1 MSISIMMMTSFH
13 HNSPS
18 INQSILE
25 IYAQSNTT
33 NPEEQNSKDDNKIE
47 KKKNE
52 QINDSNKDKKKDK
65 DKDKKKD
72 KDKDKKKD
80 KDKDNTSNKTKNSL
94 SSILDSAYRSFPI
107 IAIDIPKIYET
118 IENGETYRFNITNP
132 NGLVQVDEVKKD
144 NVFTKQNLDGSWRID
159 YGKPRIDIHTKDAG
173 IIPDKAFLETN
184 LSINPVKDWNFS
196 KLHEKGYWYKPSD
209 WKNVEV
215 TLIFKLLDSS
225 RSKDSQHS
233 VSIVTRSITHAQ
245 LDNEYDDDD
254 EPKFF
259 CGGSSYHNNISNE
272 GNVRMK
278 KEQFHIDYEW
288 ERYNESLSVGNIY
301 DKIIGFKGIVYNIND
316 TAVKLETWVDA
327 ENEGKGPYK
336 KIHEKIDS
344 GDWGDNMEKCGAE
357 TDGQAIT
364 WGSPTVILK
373 ANDFKFDIYDIEV
386 REILVPNQED
396 ELLSLEE
403 KKKEDKQMIDLTSSD
418 TNTEKKNEKTDSLL
432 SSNDITEI
440 KDKEKKKSLTSS
452 AVENEALTAET
463 SSSPTILK
471 NKTKENNDNATVDNV
486 LEIISKDKN
495 SNNDKNLIVESDIY
509 LENIDKV
516 GFLRVVGFINSQ
528 EFSKDIPLSNIADS
542 TKKLPVKF
550 IADTEN
556 DITEADSSD
565 EFFICAYHIKNNNNS
580 FDSIDYFD
588 CNDGDIK
595 SKSSPTKLNLFKPS
609 SQIYQT
615 SINYH
620 DTYMNTKN
628 DSYIDD
634 NYGKNSNLNLL
645 NTKEKVNVEIIVPL
659 KDKKNIEKIKVMA
672 MLKGQTQSEIIDVQ
686 EELDKIEG
694 STIEKI
700 FVFDRETDIGKI
712 QIGDR
717 FYACVS
723 GEELRPPEGMECE
736 KRLIKSLDKNNK
748 LVAR

>member
-1 MSISIMMMTSFH
+1 MYSRIEIMLSSLFIISISIMMMTSFH

-18 INQSILE
+18 INQSLLE

-33 NPEEQNSKDDNKIE
+33 NQEEQNSKDDNKIE

-52 QINDSNKDKKKDK
+52 QINDSDKDKKKDKDKDKKKDK

-80 KDKDNTSNKTKNSL
+80 KDKDNTSNKNKNSL
-94 SSILDSAYRSFPI
+94 SFILDSAYRSFPI
-107 IAIDIPKIYET
+107 IPIDIPKIYET

-132 NGLVQVDEVKKD
+132 NGLVQVDEIEKE
-144 NVFTKQNLDGSWRID
+144 NVFTKQNLDGSWRIE

-184 LSINPVKDWNFS
+184 LSLNPIKYWNFS
-196 KLHEKGYWYKPSD
+196 KLHERGYWYKPSD
-209 WKNVEV
+209 WTNVEV

-245 LDNEYDDDD
+245 LDNEYKKSSG

-336 KIHEKIDS
+336 KIHEKIDA
-344 GDWGDNMEKCGAE
+344 GDWGDNMEKCEAE

-373 ANDFKFDIYDIEV
+373 ANDFKFDIHDIEV

-452 AVENEALTAET
+452 
-463 SSSPTILK
+463 
-471 NKTKENNDNATVDNV
+471 
-486 LEIISKDKN
+486 
-495 SNNDKNLIVESDIY
+495 
-509 LENIDKV
+509 
-516 GFLRVVGFINSQ
+516 
-528 EFSKDIPLSNIADS
+528 
-542 TKKLPVKF
+542 
-550 IADTEN
+550 
-556 DITEADSSD
+556 
-565 EFFICAYHIKNNNNS
+565 
-580 FDSIDYFD
+580 
-588 CNDGDIK
+588 
-595 SKSSPTKLNLFKPS
+595 
-609 SQIYQT
+609 
-615 SINYH
+615 
-620 DTYMNTKN
+620 
-628 DSYIDD
+628 
-634 NYGKNSNLNLL
+634 
-645 NTKEKVNVEIIVPL
+645 
-659 KDKKNIEKIKVMA
+659 
-672 MLKGQTQSEIIDVQ
+672 
-686 EELDKIEG
+686 
-694 STIEKI
+694 
-700 FVFDRETDIGKI
+700 
-712 QIGDR
+712 
-717 FYACVS
+717 
-723 GEELRPPEGMECE
+723 
-736 KRLIKSLDKNNK
+736 
-748 LVAR
+748 